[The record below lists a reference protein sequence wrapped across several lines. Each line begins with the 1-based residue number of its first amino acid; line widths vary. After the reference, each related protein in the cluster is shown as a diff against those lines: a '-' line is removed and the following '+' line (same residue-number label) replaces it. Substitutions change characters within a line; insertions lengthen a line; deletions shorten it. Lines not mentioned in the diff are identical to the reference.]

1 MTSTRGVAL
10 IEVLVAIAILSMVGV
25 SSIALLTSTLDA
37 HGRLHSREV
46 ELRRAERVLI
56 ATTLLARRELEQ
68 RIGRRDVGGFVVRVD
83 RPEPSLFR
91 VGVAPEEDPA
101 AELVSTLIY
110 RAATL
115 SAAPDS
121 TPGGATP

>member
-1 MTSTRGVAL
+1 MRADRGVAL

-37 HGRLHSREV
+37 HGRLHSRET
-46 ELRRAERVLI
+46 ELARAERVLI

-68 RIGRRDVGGFVVRVD
+68 RIGRRDVAGFVVWVD

-91 VGVAPEEDPA
+91 VGVAPEVDPA
-101 AELVSTLIY
+101 AELLSTLIY
-110 RAATL
+110 RAATP

-121 TPGGATP
+121 SSDGAVP